1 MSIYALNLAFK
12 ADIPKSS
19 TKFVLV
25 AMADYANEDMEIYPT
40 IETLVAKTSLNKK
53 TIMLA
58 IADLISC
65 GLLID
70 TGNKKG
76 TTCQT
81 KVYKLVIER
90 VPILEQY
97 QKRNSTNFSTKEYQN
112 RDALRVPKTVHRTI
126 NLITPIEPPLSPYI
140 TPPKKIAEPSHAFEQ
155 FWNAYPR
162 KQDKARAVSSWKKQ
176 KLDNRLDEILMA
188 VGIWSKAKQW
198 QNPLY
203 IPHAATWLNNKRFTK
218 EALQDA
224 MQTTVKSMDAFELA
238 IRRVDADR
246 KRAENSDPFAFLD
259 HKKD

>member
-25 AMADYANEDMEIYPT
+25 AMADYANEEMEIYPT

-58 IADLISC
+58 IADMISC
-65 GLLID
+65 GFLID
-70 TGNKKG
+70 TGTKKG
-76 TTCQT
+76 LTQQT
-81 KVYKLVIER
+81 KVYKLLIER

-126 NLITPIEPPLSPYI
+126 NSFNPIEPPLTPYKY
-140 TPPKKIAEPSHAFEQ
+140 PPEKVNQPSSSFEQ
-155 FWNAYPR
+155 FWDAYPR
-162 KQDKARAVSSWKKQ
+162 KQDKARAWSSWQKQ
-176 KLDNRLDEILMA
+176 KLDKRLDEILRA
-188 VGIWSKAKQW
+188 VGIWSKSKQW
-198 QNPLY
+198 QNPMY
-203 IPHAATWLNNKRFTK
+203 IPHAATWLNNKRFTA

-224 MQTTVKSMDAFELA
+224 MNTTVKSMDAFEVA
-238 IRRVDADR
+238 MMRVEADR
-246 KRAENSDPFAFLD
+246 KREEQADPFQALLTNGD
-259 HKKD
+259 